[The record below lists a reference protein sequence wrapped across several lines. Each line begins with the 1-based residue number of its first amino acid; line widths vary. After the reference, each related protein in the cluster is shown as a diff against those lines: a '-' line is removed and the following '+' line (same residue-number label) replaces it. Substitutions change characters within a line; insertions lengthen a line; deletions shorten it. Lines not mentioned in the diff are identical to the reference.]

1 MYWLLGSLAP
11 RVPFNGGP
19 PGMPGRPR
27 PAPPNR
33 AAPPVPPPDESWL
46 VVAGVT
52 TLAGRPLV
60 GADDGW
66 IGEIV
71 TGDCIKGF

>member
-1 MYWLLGSLAP
+1 
-11 RVPFNGGP
+11 
-19 PGMPGRPR
+19 
-27 PAPPNR
+27 
-33 AAPPVPPPDESWL
+33 L

-71 TGDCIKGF
+71 TGD